1 MGVAEFGSLSE
12 IPREAWLVQIP
23 NTIPYNEHIEQLR
36 ERLELV
42 LRGTPVAPPARLGE
56 TTVASWP

>member
-23 NTIPYNEHIEQLR
+23 NTIPYKEHMEQLR
-36 ERLELV
+36 EHLELV
-42 LRGTPVAPPARLGE
+42 LRGTPVASPARLG
-56 TTVASWP
+56 